1 MIRILLVDDQNLVQ
15 QGIKS
20 LLEQDPILKVIGT
33 VKDGRSAIKQIDI
46 LQPDIVLLD
55 IEMPGM
61 DGITATKY
69 ISRLSPKT
77 KVIILSSHE
86 DKKYLTQA
94 LMAGAKAYIL
104 KTSLI
109 KDLRQAILAVEGGY
123 SHIESRLLAKIFAP
137 SNFKPRNTRSA
148 SSKGE
153 VNRRSSQADKW
164 QKFSSKQ
171 LAKNPETPHFEQSTV
186 SLTPEQQS
194 HKSGD
199 NILSSTEVQNM
210 AVDLPDSSIA
220 KLHPIELTQIN
231 TDEEIEKISSS
242 NLQQNTAHIDV
253 VSRINRIQMQS
264 DGNPDLSKKEP
275 NSLIVVNKFLPATI
289 IRRSASEL
297 SPMVNNSS
305 FKISRKISRLL
316 LKSKNYLRQVI
327 NQPRLVKYRNKA
339 AFFCDSK
346 LRQYQTMARLAKAK
360 SKRYQSQ
367 LSPIIKEWDEKGWL
381 ANVGLVLLGA
391 VIVVIIHQ
399 MFA

>member
-1 MIRILLVDDQNLVQ
+1 
-15 QGIKS
+15 
-20 LLEQDPILKVIGT
+20 
-33 VKDGRSAIKQIDI
+33 
-46 LQPDIVLLD
+46 
-55 IEMPGM
+55 
-61 DGITATKY
+61 
-69 ISRLSPKT
+69 
-77 KVIILSSHE
+77 
-86 DKKYLTQA
+86 
-94 LMAGAKAYIL
+94 

-137 SNFKPRNTRSA
+137 SNFKPRSTRSA
-148 SSKGE
+148 SSTGE

-164 QKFSSKQ
+164 QQFSSKQ
-171 LAKNPETPHFEQSTV
+171 LTKNPEPPNFEQSTV
-186 SLTPEQQS
+186 SLNPEQQS

-199 NILSSTEVQNM
+199 NILSSTETQNM

-231 TDEEIEKISSS
+231 TDEEIGKISSS

-360 SKRYQSQ
+360 SKRYQFQ

>member
-20 LLEQDPILKVIGT
+20 LLDQDPILKVIGT

-137 SNFKPRNTRSA
+137 SNFKPRSTRSA
-148 SSKGE
+148 SSTGE

-231 TDEEIEKISSS
+231 TDEEIGGISNS
-242 NLQQNTAHIDV
+242 NLQQDTAHIDV
-253 VSRINRIQMQS
+253 VSRTDRNQMQS
-264 DGNPDLSKKEP
+264 DSNPDLSTKEP

-305 FKISRKISRLL
+305 FKISRLL
-316 LKSKNYLRQVI
+316 LNSKNYLRQVI
-327 NQPRLVKYRNKA
+327 NQPPLVKYRNKA
-339 AFFCDSK
+339 ASFCHSK
-346 LRQYQTMARLAKAK
+346 MTQYQPMARLAKAK
-360 SKRYQSQ
+360 LEQYYSQ
-367 LSPIIKEWDEKGWL
+367 LSPIIKEWYEKGWL

-391 VIVVIIHQ
+391 VTVVIIHQ